1 LKGNFIKAIKLI
13 VPTAVGIYLF
23 WFFFDIM
30 SAEQKDNFFAKI
42 SEIHYGWIGLSL
54 LISLL
59 SHFVRAYRWKYLLEP
74 MGYQTSFWNRYHAI
88 MVGYVM
94 NMLIPRAGEASRA
107 AMLIKSNQIPFTKS
121 FGTII
126 TERAIDTLML
136 GLVFLFTISISK
148 GDFELL
154 RATYFAPQQSG
165 NEETSL
171 WLWITVGAVVLLFA
185 AIVFLA
191 LKPQVR
197 SKIVSLLNNLKEGLI
212 SVFQTASPFAFIGQ
226 TILIWLL
233 YILFFYLCFFSLE
246 ETRSISINGML
257 MAFIG
262 GTVGVILTNGG
273 IGVYPVIVGSIVT
286 FYVFPDYEGS
296 GAHDTA
302 YALATITWIIQT
314 LMMVILGIISLFYF
328 SFKFKLSDEQPID

>member
-1 LKGNFIKAIKLI
+1 LKGNFIKALKLI
-13 VPTAVGIYLF
+13 IPTAVGIYLF
-23 WFFFDIM
+23 WYFFDLM
-30 SAEQKDNFFAKI
+30 SDEQKDNFFAKMN
-42 SEIHYGWIGLSL
+42 EIHFGWIAVSL
-54 LISLL
+54 FVSLC

-74 MGYQTSFWNRYHAI
+74 MGYHTSFWNRYHAI

-107 AMLIKSNQIPFTKS
+107 AMLVKSNQVPFTKS

-126 TERAIDTLML
+126 TERVIDTLML
-136 GLVFLFTISISK
+136 GMVFLFTVAISQ

-154 RATYFAPQQSG
+154 RDRYFSPQHGES
-165 NEETSL
+165 EDHSL
-171 WLWITVGAVVLLFA
+171 LLWITAGSVALLFTV
-185 AIVFLA
+185 ILFLA
-191 LKPQVR
+191 LKPQLRDKV
-197 SKIVSLLNNLKEGLI
+197 VNLLRNLKEGI
-212 SVFQTASPFAFIGQ
+212 VSIFQTSSPFAFIGQ
-226 TILIWLL
+226 TVLIWVL

-246 ETRSISINGML
+246 ETSSISISGML
-257 MAFIG
+257 MSFIG

-286 FYVFPDYEGS
+286 FYVFPDFTGK

-314 LMMVILGIISLFYF
+314 LMMIILGIISLFYF
-328 SFKFKLSDEQPID
+328 SIKFKLHNGQSPD